1 MTLEGWPTVARHA
14 MGVEPWT
21 WLLGAT
27 NLCGG
32 KFLLPIFFG
41 GGENGERFLVGFLR
55 FFVGTMFRRMFY
67 LNLLGWCLDV

>member
-41 GGENGERFLVGFLR
+41 GGENGERFLVGFLL
-55 FFVGTMFRRMFY
+55 F
-67 LNLLGWCLDV
+67 LLEQCFGECFI